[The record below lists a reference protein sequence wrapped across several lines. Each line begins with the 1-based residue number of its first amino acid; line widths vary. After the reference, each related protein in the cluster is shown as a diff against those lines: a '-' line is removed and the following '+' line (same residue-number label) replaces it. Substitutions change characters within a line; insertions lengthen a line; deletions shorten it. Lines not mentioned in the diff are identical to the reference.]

1 MEIGWGLWGCGAELM
16 CGDTLGAVGLRS
28 TADASRMKGL
38 EIAQNNDKFVPVH
51 AVTAYRESRVTAPFI
66 LNFNS

>member
-1 MEIGWGLWGCGAELM
+1 M